1 MEGSP
6 KLSREL
12 CKKIFLKSLDDMESC
27 YLKLLKYKSDPNFL
41 DKYKFLG
48 IEVQDQLW
56 VKHGVS
62 QEEINYWVEHYNLMK
77 DRECYRRYEEVYES
91 DTAEKITQAFMRA
104 SSTDNI

>member
-27 YLKLLKYKSDPNFL
+27 YLKLLKYTRDPNFL
-41 DKYKFLG
+41 EKYKFLD
-48 IEVQDQLW
+48 IELQDQLW

-77 DRECYRRYEEVYES
+77 DRECYRRDEEVNES
-91 DTAEKITQAFMRA
+91 DTAEKLTRAYMRA
-104 SSTDNI
+104 SMTDNI